1 MNNDQKK
8 KIILLVAVALILLM
22 GTTYA
27 WLSFSKSSEKTNVL
41 HAGTL
46 SLKLSNETEGGIS
59 LSNAYP
65 MTDQEG
71 LNTTVYTFSLVND
84 GTIDSN
90 YTVYLDDLDLDS
102 GKIRMDDSIVKYNFQ
117 KDEESA
123 TTGTI
128 SSLGTSPNR
137 VLDSGVIEKGKT
149 VNYKLQV
156 WMDYNADNS
165 QQATS
170 FKTQLRIEASQVT
183 TNNNG

>member
-1 MNNDQKK
+1 MENKK

-27 WLSFSKSSEKTNVL
+27 WFNFTKSSEKTNVL

-46 SLKLSNETEGGIS
+46 SLKLSEETEGGIF
-59 LSNAYP
+59 LTNAYP

-84 GTIDSN
+84 GTMDSN

-102 GKIRMDDSIVKYNFQ
+102 TKIRMDDSIVKYNFQ
-117 KDEESA
+117 KNEESA

-137 VLDSGVIEKGKT
+137 ILDSGVIEKGKT
-149 VNYKLQV
+149 IKYKLQV
-156 WMDYNADNS
+156 WMDYSADNS
-165 QQATS
+165 QQATTFS
-170 FKTQLRIEASQVT
+170 AQLRIEANQITSK
-183 TNNNG
+183 NNG